1 MSCNSGIPGE
11 HMPPSARQSFP
22 IGEKCR
28 TSFEGVAT
36 AVSRHLVR
44 LSSSSVIVSNPG
56 YCPSSPF
63 ITLDENSL
71 LLLWVYVQIFPL
83 PSPGA
88 RKRKRE
94 EGGLRL
100 AKLTLCGGEGGEED
114 RDTQRVKREQILTS
128 SLFLGKIHNIVCTL
142 NEAV

>member
-1 MSCNSGIPGE
+1 M
-11 HMPPSARQSFP
+11 
-22 IGEKCR
+22 GEKCR

-36 AVSRHLVR
+36 AVSRHLTR
-44 LSSSSVIVSNPG
+44 LSSSSSVIVSNPG

-71 LLLWVYVQIFPL
+71 LLLWVYVQIFPFLL
-83 PSPGA
+83 P
-88 RKRKRE
+88 KQQEE

-128 SLFLGKIHNIVCTL
+128 SLFLGNIYSIDIV
-142 NEAV
+142 